1 MFFPLLTHKLVQ
13 ECSFALCDVRRLQR
27 LLLDGYEEWLGWGW
41 LEVIHPDER
50 DYTAA
55 QWRHVV
61 ETHTLVNAEF
71 RLHHVS
77 GEWRNT
83 WVRATPLKNPDGSVR
98 GWIGMNLDLTE
109 YERARLHVM

>member
-1 MFFPLLTHKLVQ
+1 
-13 ECSFALCDVRRLQR
+13 VRRLQR
-27 LLLDGYEEWLGWGW
+27 LLLNGYEEWLGWGW

-55 QWRHVV
+55 QWRHAV